1 MTATSGLI
9 TLQSGSLTLTPRTLV
24 VGDMVLPARNIA
36 RFGAGNIRRW
46 PFNWWMVSCLGV
58 ASGPWLML
66 ALGEGAVGDSFL
78 VAVIDVVPMVILVVA
93 FVMSAWVFAPIRSV
107 ESVPGSDPTPNLLFF
122 SHVAG
127 SFGSGR
133 AYGAA
138 MESLSELRGGLNRHL
153 AAQVWAMSVVAT
165 RKMDR
170 ASQALLVTLLGL
182 VFALAL
188 LARSRI

>member
-1 MTATSGLI
+1 MRFWRSEGRRSTGLYREGGPVAETSESPGVELWK
-9 TLQSGSLTLTPRTLV
+9 
-24 VGDMVLPARNIA
+24 VLDLAAGWIQHAENKA
-36 RFGAGNIRRW
+36 AALLLGNGA
-46 PFNWWMVSCLGV
+46 
-58 ASGPWLML
+58 ML
-66 ALGEGAVGDSFL
+66 AAYPALGEGAVGDSFL